1 MREIYLAGGCFWGL
15 QEVFSR
21 LPGVISTEVGYA
33 NSRQAAPSYED
44 VCTDETGA
52 AETVKVT
59 YDPQKIALTDILHV
73 FFAVIDPYSK
83 NRQGNDIGSQYRTGV
98 YYTDPADEPM
108 LEQYFNR
115 LRQRGQEGAT
125 SVSEIMSHEEQAALG
140 GKKMQTELLPLENF
154 YTAEEE
160 HQNYLKK
167 HPQGYCHINL
177 AALERAGLITAAE
190 TKE

>member
-1 MREIYLAGGCFWGL
+1 MSGWQYAVDDLLSPRHFRRAA
-15 QEVFSR
+15 R
-21 LPGVISTEVGYA
+21 TRTTEVGYA
-33 NSRQAAPSYED
+33 NSKQAAPSYED
-44 VCTDETGA
+44 VCTDATGA

-59 YDPQKIALTDILHV
+59 YDPQKIALTDILGV
-73 FFAVIDPYSK
+73 FFTVIDPYSK

-98 YYTDPADEPM
+98 YYTDLADEPM

-115 LRQRGQEGAT
+115 LQQRDQESAMT
-125 SVSEIMSHEEQAALG
+125 IHEEPAVLG
-140 GKKMQTELLPLENF
+140 GKKIQTELLPLENF

-177 AALERAGLITAAE
+177 AALERAGVITAAE

>member
-1 MREIYLAGGCFWGL
+1 MQEIYLAGGCFWGL

-21 LPGVISTEVGYA
+21 LPGVIATEVGYA
-33 NSRQAAPSYED
+33 NSKQAAPSYED

-59 YDPQKIALTDILHV
+59 YDPQKIALTDILGV
-73 FFAVIDPYSK
+73 FFTVIDPYSK

-98 YYTDPADEPM
+98 YYTDPADESM

-115 LRQRGQEGAT
+115 LRQRGQESPMT
-125 SVSEIMSHEEQAALG
+125 IHETTAARG
-140 GKKMQTELLPLENF
+140 GKKIQTELLPLENF

-177 AALERAGLITAAE
+177 AALERAGVITAAE